1 MANLLQ
7 DPGIYDEKVVLKL
20 REVEKFLR
28 KWNKNLNLVS
38 EGDEPHLWERH
49 IVDSLQLT
57 PFFKEVNKLADM
69 GSGCGLPAVPIAI
82 ACPDIDV
89 FAIEPTQKKA
99 ALMGELIREIR
110 IPNLHVLSERVE
122 KVFLSHMDVV
132 TCRAFGEFSRDARL
146 AYKMLKP
153 GGLFMTFKAT
163 EEQTVPQGYDKVENV
178 PYQLPNNPRKYFI
191 VIAYK
196 TGEM

>member
-1 MANLLQ
+1 MENLLQ
-7 DPGIYDEKVVLKL
+7 DPAVYDEKTLKKL
-20 REVEKFLR
+20 RDVENFLR
-28 KWNKNLNLVS
+28 KWNKNVNLVS
-38 EGDEPHLWERH
+38 EQDEAFLWERH
-49 IVDSLQLT
+49 IIDSLQLI

-69 GSGCGLPAVPIAI
+69 GSGVGLPAVPLAI
-82 ACPDIDV
+82 TCPDIDV
-89 FAIEPTQKKA
+89 FAIEPRQKKA
-99 ALMGELIREIR
+99 ALLGELIREIR

-132 TCRAFGEFSRDARL
+132 CCRAFGEFSRDARL

-153 GGLFMTFKAT
+153 GGLFMTYKGA
-163 EEQTVPQGYDKVENV
+163 EEVNIPQGYDKVEN
-178 PYQLPNNPRKYFI
+178 YAYHLPNNSRKYFI

>member
-1 MANLLQ
+1 MENLLQ
-7 DPGIYDEKVVLKL
+7 DPSKFDDKTLQKL
-20 REVEKFLR
+20 REVEHFLR
-28 KWNKNLNLVS
+28 KWNKNINLVS
-38 EGDEPHLWERH
+38 EKDEPTVWERH
-49 IVDSLQLT
+49 IVDSVQLM

-69 GSGCGLPAVPIAI
+69 GSGVGLPAVPIAI

-89 FAIEPTQKKA
+89 FAVEPKQKQS
-99 ALMGELIREIR
+99 ALMQELIREIR
-110 IPNLHVLSERVE
+110 IPNLHVLNERVE

-132 TCRAFGEFSRDARL
+132 CCRAFGEFTRDARL

-153 GGLFMTFKAT
+153 GGLFMTFKAS
-163 EEQTVPQGYDKVENV
+163 EENTTPPGYDKVENH
-178 PYQLPNNPRKYFI
+178 PYHLHGNPRKYYI